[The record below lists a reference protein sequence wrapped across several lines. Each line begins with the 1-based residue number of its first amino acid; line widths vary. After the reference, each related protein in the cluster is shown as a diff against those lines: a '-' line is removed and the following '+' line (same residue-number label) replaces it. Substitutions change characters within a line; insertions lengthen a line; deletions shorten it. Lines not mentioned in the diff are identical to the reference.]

1 MILNIT
7 HLKNLERGLS
17 LNNKMGKYLFVG
29 CFPGPY
35 EMGMAN
41 LGYQSVLK
49 TVFDS
54 PQWRVERLFTDTGI
68 RTFEKSIPVAEADIV
83 GLTLG
88 FEIEIFSLVQL
99 FID

>member
-68 RTFEKSIPVAEADIV
+68 RTSSIPVAADIKV
-83 GLTLG
+83 DSG
-88 FEIEIFSLVQL
+88 FEIEIFH
-99 FID
+99 